1 VRSALIGGA
10 LLLAGLTAVA
20 FGVYPASDAV
30 VLAARVWPVLLFV
43 VAITIVAE
51 LSAEG
56 GLFDVLA
63 LWITRAARGSA
74 WVLWLFTVAVAVAS
88 TVFLSLDTTAVLL
101 TPIVVAMAR
110 RVRLNPLPFALTT
123 VMLANCAS
131 LLLPVSNLTNL
142 LAAQRFGVAG
152 SSGAAG
158 FVALSWAPA
167 TIAVLVPAA
176 AVAVLGRRALSSR
189 YTLPVDRGVGEG
201 AAPDGA
207 PGEGAAGDRVLL
219 GASAAVVLVLLPALV
234 SGVPVWMPACGAAG
248 ILLLVFAVR
257 RPGVL
262 RLALVPWPTLLFA
275 GGLFVA
281 MGAIESL
288 GSLAVARA
296 VLGAGTGP
304 WGLLRASGAGF
315 VGANAINNLPAYLA
329 LEGAARHPLQLM
341 AVLIGVNAGA
351 LITPWASLAT
361 LLWHSRLSRMGVRV
375 PWRRYM
381 LIGLVVA
388 PVTVAAAT
396 LALWLVH

>member
-1 VRSALIGGA
+1 MRSALIGGA
-10 LLLAGLTAVA
+10 LLLAGLAAVA

-74 WVLWLFTVAVAVAS
+74 WLLWLFTVAVAVAS

-142 LAAQRFGVAG
+142 LAAQRFGAAG
-152 SSGAAG
+152 SSGVAG

-167 TIAVLVPAA
+167 IVAVLVPAA

-189 YTLPVDRGVGEG
+189 YTLPVERGVGEG
-201 AAPDGA
+201 AAPD
-207 PGEGAAGDRVLL
+207 GAAGDRVLL

-234 SGVPVWMPACGAAG
+234 SGVPVWVPACGAAG